1 MSAGTRMGMGSSGD
15 TFAGLTGGSAEW
27 LRRLRVAAGLL
38 SLVFGCYLAWRVGY
52 VEGLFLP
59 APASAAPV
67 DCAKPSG
74 HEEVRACAA
83 AAKGVHEL
91 RQFIQ
96 RTRAIYILYIRDF
109 ERSVASVA
117 AAEPDKA
124 DAPKLAAR

>member
-1 MSAGTRMGMGSSGD
+1 MNVLHRKLLPA
-15 TFAGLTGGSAEW
+15 
-27 LRRLRVAAGLL
+27 VAFVVIGI
-38 SLVFGCYLAWRVGY
+38 LA
-52 VEGLFLP
+52 

-96 RTRAIYILYIRDF
+96 RTRGVYILYIRDF
-109 ERSVASVA
+109 ERAVTSMA

>member
-1 MSAGTRMGMGSSGD
+1 MN
-15 TFAGLTGGSAEW
+15 
-27 LRRLRVAAGLL
+27 VAHRKL
-38 SLVFGCYLAWRVGY
+38 
-52 VEGLFLP
+52 LP
-59 APASAAPV
+59 AVAFVVIGTLTAPTSAAPV

-96 RTRAIYILYIRDF
+96 RTRAVYVLYIKDF
-109 ERSVASVA
+109 ENAVTSVA
-117 AAEPDKA
+117 AAEPGKA

>member
-1 MSAGTRMGMGSSGD
+1 MNVPH
-15 TFAGLTGGSAEW
+15 
-27 LRRLRVAAGLL
+27 RRLLPAIAFVVIGA
-38 SLVFGCYLAWRVGY
+38 LA
-52 VEGLFLP
+52 

-83 AAKGVHEL
+83 AAKGIHEL

-96 RTRAIYILYIRDF
+96 RTRAVYILYIKDF
-109 ERSVASVA
+109 ERAVPSVA

-124 DAPKLAAR
+124 DAPKVAAR